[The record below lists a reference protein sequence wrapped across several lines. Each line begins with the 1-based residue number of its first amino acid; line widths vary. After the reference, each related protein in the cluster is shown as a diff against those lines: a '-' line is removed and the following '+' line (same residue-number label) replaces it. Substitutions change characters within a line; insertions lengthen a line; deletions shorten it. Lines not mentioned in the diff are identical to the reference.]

1 MKKEWGVLLDGKVLD
16 TFDTREAAEELMAYI
31 TKKNRERKMF
41 GGTPWASGKRTLAC
55 RDVSPWRKE
64 TLGTY
69 RDGCVHYYHN
79 GRKSECRAVPG
90 KHPECKGRYR
100 CTVYVPKKGG
110 KE

>member
-1 MKKEWGVLLDGKVLD
+1 VKKEWAVLLDGKVFN

-64 TLGTY
+64 PRGTY
-69 RDGCVHYYHN
+69 RVGCGHYYHD
-79 GRKSECRAVPG
+79 GRKGLCDVIQGVGMECV
-90 KHPECKGRYR
+90 GRHR
-100 CTVYVPKKGG
+100 CTIYVPKKGG
-110 KE
+110 EA